1 MSSFNLSEAKALV
14 FHQAVLGLTRNNSE
28 LIPHTL
34 IELNKLRERK
44 PERADLWDRWSALL
58 DSPFEKMSK
67 IILADTPDGGL
78 LRANSP
84 FMDALSKT
92 ERNLIW
98 QHIGFLQFVRY
109 YLDAVD
115 DLALELPEQAAIT
128 GFSMDE
134 LAVLKT
140 QVPADI
146 RPERLDGLKQVV
158 ALQKMLFGLNVD
170 QKIRRNW
177 LRHESETLEGVPLR
191 LMMDGKSTY
200 VLESLTGAAQLTVR
214 PEDMPRMGT

>member
-1 MSSFNLSEAKALV
+1 MSSFNLSEQKALV

-34 IELNKLRERK
+34 NELNKLRDRK
-44 PERADLWDRWSALL
+44 PEQADLWNRWSALL
-58 DSPFEKMSK
+58 DAPFEKMSE

-84 FMDALSKT
+84 FMDAMSKT

-109 YLDAVD
+109 YLEAVD

-128 GFSMDE
+128 GFSLEE

-146 RPERLDGLKQVV
+146 SAERLDGLKQVIS
-158 ALQKMLFGLNVD
+158 LQKMLFGLNLD
-170 QKIRRNW
+170 QKVRRNW
-177 LRHESETLEGVPLR
+177 LRHESETLKGVPLS
-191 LMMDGKSTY
+191 LMVDGKAAY
-200 VLESLTGAAQLTVR
+200 VLESLTGVAQLTVR
-214 PEDMPRMGT
+214 PEDMPRMG

>member
-1 MSSFNLSEAKALV
+1 MSSFNLSEQKALV
-14 FHQAVLGLTRNNSE
+14 FHQAVMGLSRNNPD

-34 IELNKLRERK
+34 KVLEKFRTSK
-44 PERADLWDRWSALL
+44 PEQVDLWDRWSALL
-58 DSPFEKMSK
+58 EASFEKMSD

-78 LRANSP
+78 LRAHSP
-84 FMDALSKT
+84 FMDALNKT

-128 GFSMDE
+128 GFSMEE
-134 LAVLKT
+134 LSVLKT

-146 RPERLDGLKQVV
+146 SAERLNGLKQVV
-158 ALQKMLFGLNVD
+158 SLQKMLFGLDVD
-170 QKIRRNW
+170 QQMRRNW
-177 LRHESETLEGVPLR
+177 LRHESETLQGVPLSL
-191 LMMDGKSTY
+191 LMSGKADF
-200 VLESLTGAAQLTVR
+200 VLESLTGVTQLTVR
-214 PEDMPRMGT
+214 PEDMPRMG